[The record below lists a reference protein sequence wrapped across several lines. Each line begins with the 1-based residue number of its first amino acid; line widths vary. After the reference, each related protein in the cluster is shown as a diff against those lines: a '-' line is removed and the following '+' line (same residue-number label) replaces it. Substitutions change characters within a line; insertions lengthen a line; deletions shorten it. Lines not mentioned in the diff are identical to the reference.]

1 MEGLNTTVQI
11 AGGFVLKNPVMV
23 ASGTFGYGLEFAG
36 LMDISLLGAVVVKGL
51 SLRPREGNPPPRII
65 ETPAGLI
72 NAIGLQNIG
81 VERFLK
87 DKLPEIKRLGAT
99 VVANIFGESI
109 DEYSEVARL
118 LSGAEGVS
126 AIEINISCPNV
137 KKGGLRFGQDPASA
151 REVVEAVRKSTEL
164 PIITKLSPDAPDL
177 KAMVEAVESAGTDA
191 ISLINTIPAM
201 AIDVE
206 RRRPVLSTMT
216 GGLSGPAIKPIALR
230 LVWQVA
236 GFAKVPVIGMGGIMT
251 GRDALEF
258 IIAGACAIQVGTL
271 NLVEPDGALRVI
283 REMEA
288 YMHKK
293 GIRSIGELTGS
304 LVLPER

>member
-1 MEGLNTTVQI
+1 MEELNTTVQI
-11 AGGFVLKNPVMV
+11 ARGFVLKNPVMV
-23 ASGTFGYGLEFAG
+23 ASGTFGYGLEFAEF
-36 LMDISLLGAVVVKGL
+36 MDISLLGAVVVKGL
-51 SLRPREGNPPPRII
+51 SLKPREGNPPPRII

-81 VERFLK
+81 AERFLK
-87 DKLPEIKRLGAT
+87 DKLPGLKKLGAT

-118 LSGAEGVS
+118 LGGAEGLS

-137 KKGGLRFGQDPASA
+137 KKGGIGFGQDPASA
-151 REVVEAVRKSTEL
+151 TEVVEAVRRSTGL
-164 PIITKLSPDAPDL
+164 PIITKLSPDTPDL

-191 ISLINTIPAM
+191 ISLVNTIPAM

-206 RRRPVLSTMT
+206 RRRPVLSTIT

-230 LVWQVA
+230 LVWQA
-236 GFAKVPVIGMGGIMT
+236 TGFAKVPVIGMGGIMT
-251 GRDALEF
+251 GHDALEF
-258 IIAGACAIQVGTL
+258 IIAGACAVQVGTL
-271 NLVEPDGALRVI
+271 NLIEPGGALGVI
-283 REMEA
+283 REIET
-288 YMHKK
+288 YMRQK
-293 GIRSIGELTGS
+293 GISSIGELTGS